1 MNRLLPLSLL
11 SVLCAAAFAVSAQTP
26 APAPA
31 PEPVQAAQP
40 LPASATDPVAAED
53 AVADTK
59 AKRIS
64 ETHCVRQTGSR
75 IVRRADNNR
84 CNALPG
90 RSYSK
95 EDIDRTGHTDLAQA
109 LRTLDPSIQ

>member
-11 SVLCAAAFAVSAQTP
+11 SVLCAAAVAVSAQTP
-26 APAPA
+26 APEPA
-31 PEPVQAAQP
+31 PKPAQAAQP
-40 LPASATDPVAAED
+40 LPASAEPAAAED
-53 AVADTK
+53 AVAGDK